1 MTNWEWRWLWNFH
14 LFFVQLVVYYRLR
27 SCCPSEENDNLQFTH
42 FWKSWYFGVSSSLVL
57 IFSVLLGQSFSI
69 KYFISKLQ
77 ALTIKLQTVCK
88 QLLFSNADHV
98 LQTIN
103 KGQFLMLIHSVLGKV
118 DFWNS
123 SLNYILFRF

>member
-1 MTNWEWRWLWNFH
+1 MIFYN
-14 LFFVQLVVYYRLR
+14 LR
-27 SCCPSEENDNLQFTH
+27 
-42 FWKSWYFGVSSSLVL
+42 VSSSLVL

-88 QLLFSNADHV
+88 RLLFSNADHV

-118 DFWNS
+118 DF
-123 SLNYILFRF
+123 